1 MLHTR
6 LMSTPAPPPAEPL
19 PPAPAVPYGGAVT
32 PVDPAT
38 VSAPLTAQGV
48 AKGVGRAAVS
58 FGIRAIAVLVIRMI
72 FRALFRR

>member
-1 MLHTR
+1 
-6 LMSTPAPPPAEPL
+6 MSTPAPPPAEPL
-19 PPAPAVPYGGAVT
+19 PPAPAVPYGGEVA

-48 AKGVGRAAVS
+48 AKGVGRAALWV
-58 FGIRAIAVLVIRMI
+58 GIRAIVVLILRAV